1 MYDRNM
7 NDNYIYTYTYIHI
20 TEEEN
25 KIKFYTNIHMD
36 VFIKSTIHY
45 VCDL

>member
-7 NDNYIYTYTYIHI
+7 NDNYIYIHTQIYILQKKKIQLYT
-20 TEEEN
+20 
-25 KIKFYTNIHMD
+25 KIHMD
-36 VFIKSTIHY
+36 VSLKSTIHY